1 MAYIICRTGLKGRK
15 SNCFF
20 TFSALQNW
28 IWKSTFGPLKNYLF
42 NNKIPHH
49 DSRIFEIIISVF
61 YLSPYLSSTLH
72 RCSFYFTSSSSF
84 LLSWSSSMLF
94 WFVMRCKLKTCT
106 NNTSLIIVWP
116 FQNIKTFLAAVLCLW
131 IYLYMV
137 VKRDDAILNVNVG
150 FLPIKFYRIGNKW

>member
-61 YLSPYLSSTLH
+61 YLLYLSSTSH
-72 RCSFYFTSSSSF
+72 RCSFYLTWSLSF
-84 LLSWSSSMLF
+84 LLSWSSSMLLLVF

-131 IYLYMV
+131 ICL
-137 VKRDDAILNVNVG
+137 LW
-150 FLPIKFYRIGNKW
+150 L